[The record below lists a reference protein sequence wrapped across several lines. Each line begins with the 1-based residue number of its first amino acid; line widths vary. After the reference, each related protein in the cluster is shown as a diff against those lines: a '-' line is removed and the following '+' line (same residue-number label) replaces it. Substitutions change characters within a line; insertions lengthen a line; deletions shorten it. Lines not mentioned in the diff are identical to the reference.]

1 VFSILLFMILLIEQE
16 IKRSETSFEVQN
28 ITYTSPA
35 GDGANVSDGS
45 KYCSF
50 FYFKFLI
57 NND

>member
-1 VFSILLFMILLIEQE
+1 VFSIVLVMILSIEQE

-28 ITYTSPA
+28 ITYTSPF

-45 KYCSF
+45 KYCSL

-57 NND
+57 NNG